1 MSVVELPALART
13 LAAGREE
20 QIAERPRLS
29 GRIGNEPEWVV
40 AEREFLRARVNAA
53 RADKGKPAVDIARIR
68 EAESRAL
75 GHSDYVAKFAIG
87 CAELI
92 IAD

>member
-1 MSVVELPALART
+1 M
-13 LAAGREE
+13 G
-20 QIAERPRLS
+20 
-29 GRIGNEPEWVV
+29 
-40 AEREFLRARVNAA
+40 ARVNAV
-53 RADKGKPAVDIARIR
+53 RADRGKPAVDLARIR
-68 EAESRAL
+68 EAENRAL